1 MLTQPI
7 VIAAFVA
14 ACTFAAAALG
24 IALRTRLPA
33 HHLNPESKDVVK
45 LVMGLIATLVA
56 LVLGLLIASA
66 NGFYDKQRDE
76 LQMLSANIVNLDQI
90 LTRYG
95 AEANAVRAALHTA
108 VLAGHDRIW
117 PADAISAA
125 HPVPSND
132 ANIAAF
138 HDGLLNL
145 KPATEAQGHLLAQ
158 ANGIADSVAAMR
170 LLIFEQIGNS
180 MSWPFLVILVFW
192 VSVLFLGFGLLTDW
206 NGTVA
211 AALTVGSVA
220 VASATFLILEMNQPY
235 SGLMRLS
242 DAPLL
247 QAIAQISR

>member
-1 MLTQPI
+1 MFTQPI

-24 IALRTRLPA
+24 MALRVRLPS
-33 HHLNPESKDVVK
+33 HHLNAESKDVVK

-76 LQMLSANIVNLDQI
+76 LQTLSANIINLDQI

-95 AEANAVRAALHTA
+95 PEANAVRAAFRMA
-108 VLAGHDRIW
+108 VVVGHDRVW
-117 PADAISAA
+117 PADAISTA
-125 HPVPSND
+125 HPAPPND

-138 HDGLLNL
+138 HDGMLNL
-145 KPATEAQGHLLAQ
+145 KPTTEAQSHLLTQ
-158 ANGIADSVAAMR
+158 ALGIADSISAMR
-170 LLIFEQIGNS
+170 LLIFTQIGNS
-180 MSWPFLVILVFW
+180 MSWAFLIILVFW
-192 VSVLFLGFGLLTDW
+192 VSVLFLGFGLLTEW
-206 NGTVA
+206 NGTVTA
-211 AALTVGSVA
+211 SLMVGSVA

-242 DAPLL
+242 DAPFL

>member
-7 VIAAFVA
+7 VIAAFVM

-24 IALRTRLPA
+24 VVLRMRLPA
-33 HHLNPESKDVVK
+33 HHLNAESKDVVK

-95 AEANAVRAALHTA
+95 PETNAVRAAFRTA
-108 VLAGHDRIW
+108 VLDGHDRVW
-117 PADAISAA
+117 PADAISTA
-125 HPVPSND
+125 HPAPPND

-138 HDGLLNL
+138 RDGMLNL
-145 KPATEAQGHLLAQ
+145 KPATEAQTHLLTQ
-158 ANGIADSVAAMR
+158 ALGIADSIAAMR

-192 VSVLFLGFGLLTDW
+192 VSVLFLGFGLLTEW

-211 AALTVGSVA
+211 AALMVGSLA

-235 SGLMRLS
+235 SGLMHLS
-242 DAPLL
+242 DAPLR
-247 QAIAQISR
+247 QAIAQIGR

>member
-1 MLTQPI
+1 
-7 VIAAFVA
+7 VIAAFVVV
-14 ACTFAAAALG
+14 CTFAAAVLG
-24 IALRTRLPA
+24 MALRARLPD
-33 HHLNPESKDVVK
+33 HHLNAESKDVVK

-76 LQMLSANIVNLDQI
+76 LQTLSANIVNLDQI

-95 AEANAVRAALHTA
+95 PEANAVRAALRTA
-108 VLAGHDRIW
+108 VVVGHDRVW
-117 PADAISAA
+117 PADAISTAQPA
-125 HPVPSND
+125 PRND

-138 HDGLLNL
+138 HDGMANL

-158 ANGIADSVAAMR
+158 AIGIADGISAMR
-170 LLIFEQIGNS
+170 LLIFAQIGNS
-180 MSWPFLVILVFW
+180 LSWPFLVILVFW
-192 VSVLFLGFGLLTDW
+192 VSILFLGFGLLTER

-211 AALTVGSVA
+211 AALLVGSVA

-242 DAPLL
+242 DAPFR